1 MGDTMTISTR
11 WLKNDAINFENTNP
25 TGARVIADP
34 AQTIGAKPTELLLMS
49 LASCSNYDVVGI
61 LQKARQDITDVRCK
75 VTAKRADSVPAVFT
89 DIHLHFVITGTN
101 LKPAQIEKAIHL
113 SADKYCSVGK
123 MLSDGGV
130 VITHDY
136 EMIEA

>member
-11 WLKNDAINFENTNP
+11 WLKNDTINFENTNP
-25 TGARVIADP
+25 TGAHVIADP
-34 AQTIGAKPTELLLMS
+34 AQAIGAKPTELLLMS
-49 LASCSNYDVVGI
+49 LASCSSFDVVGI
-61 LQKARQDITDVRCK
+61 LQKARQNITDVRCE
-75 VTAKRADSVPAVFT
+75 VSAKRADSIPAVFT
-89 DIHLHFVITGTN
+89 DIHLHFIITGTD
-101 LKPAQIEKAIHL
+101 LKSAQIEKAIHL